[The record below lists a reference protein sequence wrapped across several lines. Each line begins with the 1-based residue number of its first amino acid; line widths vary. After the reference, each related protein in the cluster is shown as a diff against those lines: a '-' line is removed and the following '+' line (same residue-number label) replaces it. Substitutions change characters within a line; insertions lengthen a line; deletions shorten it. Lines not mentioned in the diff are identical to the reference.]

1 MSVFFTSWKTGFKS
15 WLDTSSIPYCLSSF
29 FSYFLS
35 LSWQLLDTWW
45 IDQESSCL
53 LDSFSTPGGSIKLL
67 FLDLM
72 SCSSIP
78 TRYLNYRRPFPWYLS
93 RSLSYRQPFPRYLSI
108 PTSIELY
115 WGSIYSFLCNLILIY
130 SISLDLS
137 ALVYLPNTISL
148 TPNLF
153 LCDFSSFFKFF
164 LLLVSY

>member
-1 MSVFFTSWKTGFKS
+1 MFVFFTSWKTGFKS
-15 WLDTSSIPYCLSSF
+15 WLDTSSTPCCLSSF
-29 FSYFLS
+29 FSCFLS
-35 LSWQLLDTWW
+35 LSRQLLDTWW
-45 IDQESSCL
+45 IDRESSCL
-53 LDSFSTPGGSIKLL
+53 LDSFSTPGGSMKLL

-78 TRYLNYRRPFPWYLS
+78 TWYLNYRR
-93 RSLSYRQPFPRYLSI
+93 PFPRYLSI

-115 WGSIYSFLCNLILIY
+115 WGSIYSFLLDLILIY

-137 ALVYLPNTISL
+137 ALVHLPNTISL
-148 TPNLF
+148 TPNPF